1 MSENTSV
8 EKWTK
13 EQCVKFLRNVNGA
26 KLTGNKCELISRVK
40 GYIEHPDILSSI
52 QTTPEITLETA
63 LDIDSLHESCLQ
75 WNSARENLPF
85 VSFET
90 VERYVKTRE
99 QAAQALQE
107 KGYRM
112 FASRK
117 IVNIQTATVNGN
129 ALLLKAFVRPSMENK
144 PARPLWIL
152 FTENKP
158 SKTFC
163 RCPAG
168 KSGLLYVATFLQHFM
183 HWRNI
188 AAQAILY

>member
-13 EQCVKFLRNVNGA
+13 EQCFKFLRNFKCA
-26 KLTGNKCELISRVK
+26 KLTGNKWELISRVK

-99 QAAQALQE
+99 EAAQALQE

-117 IVNIQTATVNGN
+117 IVNIQTATVNGD
-129 ALLLKAFVRPSMENK
+129 ALLLKAFVRPSMKNK

-152 FTENKP
+152 FPENNP
-158 SKTFC
+158 SKAFC

-168 KSGLLYVATFLQHFM
+168 KSGFSMSFTFEFTIIV
-183 HWRNI
+183 NS
-188 AAQAILY
+188 

>member
-1 MSENTSV
+1 MGERTM
-8 EKWTK
+8 
-13 EQCVKFLRNVNGA
+13 VKFLRNVKGA

-40 GYIEHPDILSSI
+40 GYIEHPDMLSNI

-75 WNSARENLPF
+75 RNSARENIPF

-90 VERYVKTRE
+90 VERYVKTQE
-99 QAAQALQE
+99 QAAQALQD

-117 IVNIQTATVNGN
+117 IVKIQTAIVD
-129 ALLLKAFVRPSMENK
+129 ALLGSL
-144 PARPLWIL
+144 
-152 FTENKP
+152 
-158 SKTFC
+158 
-163 RCPAG
+163 G
-168 KSGLLYVATFLQHFM
+168 YVATFLQHFM

-188 AAQAILY
+188 AAQATLH